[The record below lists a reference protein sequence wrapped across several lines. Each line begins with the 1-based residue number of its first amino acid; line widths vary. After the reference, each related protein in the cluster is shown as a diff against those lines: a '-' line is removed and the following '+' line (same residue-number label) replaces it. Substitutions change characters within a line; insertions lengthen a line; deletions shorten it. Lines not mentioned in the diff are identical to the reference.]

1 MTTIIKPDTGNIMIR
16 EDTPKD
22 VAIAYIDTVDADMTS
37 AGMVDISMNE
47 ACFRIKRIRLVLVL
61 RANLKTV
68 SSSLTKNISVFAP
81 VL

>member
-1 MTTIIKPDTGNIMIR
+1 MIR

-47 ACFRIKRIRLVLVL
+47 EGFRISTFIL
-61 RANLKTV
+61 
-68 SSSLTKNISVFAP
+68 SVQ
-81 VL
+81 VNDHVR

>member
-1 MTTIIKPDTGNIMIR
+1 MIR

-47 ACFRIKRIRLVLVL
+47 ACFQNKHD
-61 RANLKTV
+61 
-68 SSSLTKNISVFAP
+68 
-81 VL
+81 

>member
-47 ACFRIKRIRLVLVL
+47 DCFQIKIWLVEILG
-61 RANLKTV
+61 ANLKTII
-68 SSSLTKNISVFAP
+68 SSLTKNILVFGP

>member
-1 MTTIIKPDTGNIMIR
+1 MIR

-47 ACFRIKRIRLVLVL
+47 ACFQIKRIWLVEILG
-61 RANLKTV
+61 ANLKTIL
-68 SSSLTKNISVFAP
+68 SSLTKNILVFGP

>member
-1 MTTIIKPDTGNIMIR
+1 MIR

-47 ACFRIKRIRLVLVL
+47 ACFKIKRIWLIEILG
-61 RANLKTV
+61 ANLKTIL
-68 SSSLTKNISVFAP
+68 SSLTKNISVFGP

>member
-1 MTTIIKPDTGNIMIR
+1 MIKIIKPETGNIMIR

-47 ACFRIKRIRLVLVL
+47 ACFKIKRI
-61 RANLKTV
+61 
-68 SSSLTKNISVFAP
+68 
-81 VL
+81 

>member
-1 MTTIIKPDTGNIMIR
+1 MIR

-47 ACFRIKRIRLVLVL
+47 ACFQIKRLHLIGYNFMR
-61 RANLKTV
+61 
-68 SSSLTKNISVFAP
+68 
-81 VL
+81 